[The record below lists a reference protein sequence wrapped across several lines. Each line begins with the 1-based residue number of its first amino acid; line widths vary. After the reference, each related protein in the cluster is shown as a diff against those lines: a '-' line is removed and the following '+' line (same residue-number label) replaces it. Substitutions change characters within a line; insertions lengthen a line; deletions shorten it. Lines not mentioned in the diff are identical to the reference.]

1 MRKFITFEGVE
12 GCGKSTQIK
21 LIEDALRLE
30 GRDVLTT
37 EEPGGSDIGKELRRL
52 LLNRSQIKISS
63 EAELLLFMADRAQ
76 HVREMILPALDENR
90 IVLCDRFSDATIAYQ
105 GFGRGM
111 DLKDIENLNRFACA
125 DLKPDLTFLF
135 DISVEE
141 GIARAMKRMA
151 NAELSKREDRF
162 ESEEI
167 NFHERVRKGYLK
179 LAQNEAARFRIV
191 DGSKG
196 IEEVHAA
203 VWAEI
208 NKII

>member
-21 LIEDALRLE
+21 LIADALRIE
-30 GRDVLTT
+30 GRDVLAT

>member
-21 LIEDALRLE
+21 LIADALRIE
-30 GRDVLTT
+30 GRDVLAT

-111 DLKDIENLNRFACA
+111 DLKEIENLNRFACA

>member
-111 DLKDIENLNRFACA
+111 DLKEIENLNRFACA

>member
-21 LIEDALRLE
+21 LIADALRIE
-30 GRDVLTT
+30 GRDVLAT

-105 GFGRGM
+105 WFGRGM
-111 DLKDIENLNRFACA
+111 DLKEIENLNRFACA

>member
-1 MRKFITFEGVE
+1 
-12 GCGKSTQIK
+12 
-21 LIEDALRLE
+21 
-30 GRDVLTT
+30 
-37 EEPGGSDIGKELRRL
+37 
-52 LLNRSQIKISS
+52 
-63 EAELLLFMADRAQ
+63 MADRAQ

-111 DLKDIENLNRFACA
+111 DLKEIENLNRFACA